1 MTISDFRSDTVTR
14 PTPAMRKAM
23 AEAEVGDDVFE
34 EDPTVRRLEEET
46 AEILGFAAALFC
58 PTGSMGNQICLRVH
72 ARSGTEVIAEARSH
86 VFTMEMGALASL
98 SGLMPRPVEA
108 PRGVLSAA
116 LVEAAIQPDFSFR
129 ARTGVIV
136 VENTHNIAGG
146 VVTPRAAVDGI
157 LTLAAA
163 RGLPVHLDGARLW
176 NAAAASG
183 VTEREIARGF
193 SSVMVAFSKGL
204 RAPAGSCVA
213 GSADFVREA
222 RRVRKLFGGGM
233 RQVGVL
239 AAAARVALAEE
250 RGRLAEDHA
259 NARKLA
265 EGLGVD
271 PAKVETNILMIETN
285 DAARASAALR
295 ARGVLALPASRT
307 ALRFVTH
314 ADVGQRDVERAIEAF
329 HAEVTGGN

>member
-1 MTISDFRSDTVTR
+1 MSDFRSDTVTR

-34 EDPTVRRLEEET
+34 EDPTVRRLEEEV
-46 AEILGFAAALFC
+46 AALLGFPAALFC

-72 ARSGTEVIAEARSH
+72 ARSGMEVIADARSH
-86 VFTMEMGALASL
+86 VFTFELGALASL
-98 SGLMPRPVEA
+98 SGLMPRAVEA

-116 LVEAAIQPDFSFR
+116 LIEPQIQPDLSFR
-129 ARTGVIV
+129 AKTGVIV
-136 VENTHNIAGG
+136 VENTHNAAGG

-157 LTLAAA
+157 LALAAQ

-176 NAAAASG
+176 NAAVQSG
-183 VTEREIARGF
+183 VPEREIARGF

-204 RAPAGSCVA
+204 RAPAGSAVL

-239 AAAARVALAEE
+239 AAAARVALSEE
-250 RGRLAEDHA
+250 RARLGEDHA

-265 EGLGVD
+265 EGFGVD
-271 PAKVETNILMIETN
+271 PASVETNILMVETG
-285 DAARASAALR
+285 DAARAMTALR
-295 ARGVLALPASRT
+295 ERGVLALPASRT

-314 ADVGQRDVERAIEAF
+314 ADVDRRDVERAIEAF
-329 HAEVTGGN
+329 HAGVTEAG

>member
-14 PTPAMRKAM
+14 PTPAMRRAM

-46 AEILGFAAALFC
+46 ADLLGFAAALFC
-58 PTGSMGNQICLRVH
+58 PTGSMGNQVCLRVH

-86 VFTMEMGALASL
+86 VFTFEMGAIASL
-98 SGLMPRPVEA
+98 SGLMPRPVDA

-116 LVEAAIQPDFSFR
+116 LVAPAIQPDFSFR
-129 ARTGVIV
+129 ARTGAIV

-157 LTLAAA
+157 LALAAEH
-163 RGLPVHLDGARLW
+163 RIPVHLDGARLW
-176 NAAAASG
+176 NAAVASG
-183 VTEREIARGF
+183 APEREIARGF

-204 RAPAGSCVA
+204 RAPAGSCVL
-213 GSADFVREA
+213 GSVEFVREA
-222 RRVRKLFGGGM
+222 RRVRKLFGGGL

-250 RGRLAEDHA
+250 RARLAEDHA
-259 NARKLA
+259 NARRLA

-271 PAKVETNILMIETN
+271 PAAVETNILMVETK

-295 ARGVLALPASRT
+295 GRGVLALPASRT

-314 ADVGQRDVERAIEAF
+314 ADVGQRDVERAIDAF

>member
-46 AEILGFAAALFC
+46 AEILGFEAALFC
-58 PTGSMGNQICLRVH
+58 PSGTMGNQICLRVH
-72 ARSGTEVIAEARSH
+72 ARSGTEVIAESRSH
-86 VFTMEMGALASL
+86 VFTFELGALASL
-98 SGLMPRPVEA
+98 SGVMPRPA
-108 PRGVLSAA
+108 SGPRGVLSRA
-116 LVEAAIQPDFSFR
+116 LVEPLIQPDMSFR
-129 ARTGVIV
+129 AKTGLIV
-136 VENTHNIAGG
+136 VENTHNMAGG
-146 VVTPRAAVDGI
+146 VITPRAAVDGI
-157 LTLAAA
+157 LELAKE

-176 NAAAASG
+176 NAAAATG
-183 VTEREIARGF
+183 MPEREIARGF
-193 SSVMVAFSKGL
+193 SSAMVAFSKGL
-204 RAPAGSCVA
+204 RAPAGSAVL
-213 GSADFVREA
+213 GTVDFVREA

-250 RGRLAEDHA
+250 RRRLADDHA
-259 NARKLA
+259 NAKRLA

-271 PAKVETNILMIETN
+271 PAGVDTNILLVETP
-285 DAARASAALR
+285 DAARTSAALR
-295 ARGVLALPASRT
+295 ARGVLALPASAT

-314 ADVGQRDVERAIEAF
+314 ADVGRSDVDRAIEAF
-329 HAEVTGGN
+329 HGAAGS

>member
-14 PTPAMRKAM
+14 PTPAMRRAM

-34 EDPTVRRLEEET
+34 EDPTVRRLEEEI
-46 AEILGFAAALFC
+46 ADLLDYPAALFC

-72 ARSGTEVIAEARSH
+72 ARSGMEVIAEARSH
-86 VFTMEMGALASL
+86 VFTFEMGALASL
-98 SGLMPRPVEA
+98 SGLMPRAVEA

-116 LVEAAIQPDFSFR
+116 LVEPLIQPDLSFR
-129 ARTGVIV
+129 ARTGAIV

-146 VVTPRAAVDGI
+146 VVAPRPAVDGI
-157 LTLAAA
+157 LALAAE

-176 NAAAASG
+176 NASAAAG
-183 VTEREIARGF
+183 VPEREIARGF

-204 RAPAGSCVA
+204 RAPAGSCVL

-250 RGRLAEDHA
+250 RGRLHEDHD
-259 NARKLA
+259 NARRLA

-271 PAKVETNILMIETN
+271 PAVVETNIVLVETS
-285 DAARASAALR
+285 DAGRAMAALR
-295 ARGVLALPASRT
+295 DRGVLALPASRT

-314 ADVGQRDVERAIEAF
+314 ADVGKRDVERAIDAF
-329 HAEVTGGN
+329 HADATGGG

>member
-34 EDPTVRRLEEET
+34 EDPTVRRLEEEV
-46 AEILGFAAALFC
+46 ADLLGFPAALFC

-72 ARSGTEVIAEARSH
+72 ARSGMEVIAEARSH
-86 VFTMEMGALASL
+86 VFTFELGALASL
-98 SGLMPRPVEA
+98 SGLMPRAVEA
-108 PRGVLSAA
+108 PRGILSAA
-116 LVEAAIQPDFSFR
+116 LVEAAIQPDLSFR

-136 VENTHNIAGG
+136 VENTHNAAGG

-157 LTLAAA
+157 LALARE
-163 RGLPVHLDGARLW
+163 RGLPVHLDGARIW

-183 VTEREIARGF
+183 VPEREIARGF

-204 RAPAGSCVA
+204 RAPAGSAVL
-213 GSADFVREA
+213 GSVELVREA

-250 RGRLAEDHA
+250 RARLAEDHE
-259 NARKLA
+259 NAKKLA

-271 PAKVETNILMIETN
+271 PALVETNILMAETK
-285 DAARASAALR
+285 DAARAMALLR
-295 ARGVLALPASRT
+295 ERGVLALPASRT

-314 ADVGQRDVERAIEAF
+314 ADVGRSDVERAIEAF
-329 HAEVTGGN
+329 HAGTTEGG